1 MLGIRHGANGKTTA
15 RYHCATPLAQFL
27 CLAPEFDLA
36 HGTYPLQAKLSALEV
51 APLLPPDFEWIA
63 LNVLFCV

>member
-1 MLGIRHGANGKTTA
+1 MFGVHHGANGKTTA

-27 CLAPEFDLA
+27 CLAREFDLA
-36 HGTYPLQAKLSALEV
+36 HGAYPSQEKLAALEV

-63 LNVLFCV
+63 LNVLFFL